1 MEPEMVRTDLAVLVG
16 VAILALVSLL
26 ACGFYVHR
34 CSDSYRNRNRKRRSG
49 VPQIKVRPA
58 IQRIDD
64 LRAKAETTM
73 GTQLSLRCKTS
84 LYRVIFGHGHD
95 ESIVFLMADSRI
107 AAQREA
113 IAALAAIYCIAPHDV
128 SLRGLA
134 SFRDLLDNG
143 ISEDEDL
150 RIFEVAWDGS
160 NVSVWAE
167 HPLFLTDD
175 PSLLGKWAEL
185 YADLARELATT
196 AIDRAR
202 S

>member
-34 CSDSYRNRNRKRRSG
+34 CSDRYRNRNRKRRSG
-49 VPQIKVRPA
+49 APIKVRPA
-58 IQRIDD
+58 IQRIDE
-64 LRAKAETTM
+64 LRAKAEATM
-73 GTQLSLRCKTS
+73 GTQLSHRCKTS
-84 LYRVIFGHGHD
+84 LYRVISGHGRD

-107 AAQREA
+107 AAQKEA
-113 IAALAAIYCIAPHDV
+113 IAALAAIHCIAPHDV
-128 SLRGLA
+128 SLHGLA
-134 SFRDLLDNG
+134 SFRDLIDG
-143 ISEDEDL
+143 GVSEDEDL
-150 RIFEVAWDGS
+150 RIFEVAWEGAS
-160 NVSVWAE
+160 VTVWAE

-185 YADLARELATT
+185 YGDLARELATT
-196 AIDRAR
+196 AIERAR